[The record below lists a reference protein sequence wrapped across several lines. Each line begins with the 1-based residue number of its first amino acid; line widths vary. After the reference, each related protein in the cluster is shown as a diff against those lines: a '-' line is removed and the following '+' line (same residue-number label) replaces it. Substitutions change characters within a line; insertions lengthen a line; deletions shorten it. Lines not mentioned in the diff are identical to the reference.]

1 MNNSKQPERRTF
13 LQDRLDILIKRQ
25 KTGKATFDELTELDR
40 IVNSDPEIRKRIIF
54 ENLLIEKMMDF
65 NDPSNNLQKEDKIN
79 LQKAPHQSLLNRVK
93 SIISRIFFLQIT
105 GINKRIINRPGSA
118 YLLLC

>member
-1 MNNSKQPERRTF
+1 MNNGKQPERRTF

-25 KTGKATFDELTELDR
+25 KTGKATFDELTELDS

-79 LQKAPHQSLLNRVK
+79 L
-93 SIISRIFFLQIT
+93 IFLQDF
-105 GINKRIINRPGSA
+105 
-118 YLLLC
+118 